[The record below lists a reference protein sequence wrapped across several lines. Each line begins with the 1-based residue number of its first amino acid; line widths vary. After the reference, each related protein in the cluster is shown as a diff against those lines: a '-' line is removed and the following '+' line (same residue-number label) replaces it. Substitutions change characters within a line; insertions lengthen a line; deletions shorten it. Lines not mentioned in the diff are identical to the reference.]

1 MDETENL
8 FASLSGEGKDLVPV
22 SLRLMA
28 APDADDTCEGRLVES
43 AHHRARGYHCYAFH
57 KPISRFLPALRP

>member
-8 FASLSGEGKDLVPV
+8 FASLSPEGRDLAPV
-22 SLRLMA
+22 SIRLMA
-28 APDADDTCEGRLVES
+28 APEYDTTSEGRIVES

-57 KPISRFLPALRP
+57 KPISRFLRALRS